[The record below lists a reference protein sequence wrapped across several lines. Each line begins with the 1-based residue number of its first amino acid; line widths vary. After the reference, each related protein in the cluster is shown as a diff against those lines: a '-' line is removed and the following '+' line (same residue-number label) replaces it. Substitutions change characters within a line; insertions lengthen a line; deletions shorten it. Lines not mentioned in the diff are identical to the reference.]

1 MLTKLPLVLSTLL
14 FSLAAR
20 EGRADEPRP
29 TVETRAPAEH
39 GARGEHGKK
48 AHDLCAMLSC
58 TAAQQA
64 KIDGVLGTMREQL
77 KALHGT
83 RGADGKALADAMR
96 DGSLDR
102 GEVIAALGK
111 GDELR
116 AKREGI
122 FADAIVGIYNALD
135 AGQRDQL
142 VKLVETRGAQAVLHG
157 GHGNGRHERGAR
169 GDDKGRPTKGKPAKP
184 ERRADKADHRA
195 DKAQRMAHARV
206 HAPVANVHAF
216 KSRS

>member
-1 MLTKLPLVLSTLL
+1 MLTKLPLVLSTML
-14 FSLAAR
+14 FALAGR
-20 EGRADEPRP
+20 EGRAEDARP

-39 GARGEHGKK
+39 GARAEHGKK

-58 TAAQQA
+58 TAAQQVT
-64 KIDGVLGTMREQL
+64 IDGVLGKMREQL
-77 KALHGT
+77 KALHGS
-83 RGADGKALADAMR
+83 RGAEGKALADAMR

-102 GEVIAALGK
+102 GEVVAALGK

-122 FADAIVGIYNALD
+122 VGDAIVGIYNALD

-142 VKLVETRGAQAVLHG
+142 VKLVEARGAHAVLHG
-157 GHGNGRHERGAR
+157 GHGRGHEDRGAR
-169 GDDKGRPTKGKPAKP
+169 GDDKRRPAKGKAAKP